1 MAIRAVLF
9 LLPIAVFAQT
19 APPAEVDQA
28 LRARVTEFFQDF
40 VEAKFLA
47 AMDLVA
53 SDTKEAYFAAGKT
66 PLKAFQMRDVK
77 YSSDFTKAT
86 VNLAVKRIWSIQT
99 QQIVVDVDM
108 PTTWKIENGKW
119 VWYQELAPDAWVTP
133 MGPSN
138 VELITRKAD
147 GTISGMPQKLTQ
159 ETVDAAAKKILQQTG
174 VDKPEIVLPA
184 DKPSTERVVF
194 HNGAPGSIHLDLY
207 PPPLPGLSA
216 KLEKADLNFGEDTVL
231 NVSYQ
236 PPAPATA
243 GEAPSVP
250 NPTAVF
256 LVVVPFDK
264 DFRIGVAF
272 SQPKP

>member
-9 LLPIAVFAQT
+9 LLPLAVFAQT

-53 SDTKEAYFAAGKT
+53 SDTKEEYFASGKT
-66 PLKAFQMRDVK
+66 PLKAFQIRDVK
-77 YSSDFTKAT
+77 YSADFTKAT
-86 VNLAVKRIWSIQT
+86 VNLTVKRVWTIE
-99 QQIVVDVDM
+99 QQQNIVDVDM

-119 VWYQELAPDAWVTP
+119 VWYHEVAPDTWVTP

-147 GTISGMPQKLTQ
+147 GTISGIPQKLTQ

-174 VDKPEIVLPA
+174 VDKPEITLAA
-184 DKPSTERVVF
+184 DRPSSERIVF

-207 PPPLPGLSA
+207 PPPLAGFSA
-216 KLEKADLNFGEDTVL
+216 KLEKADLNFGEDAVL

-236 PPAPATA
+236 PPAQATT
-243 GEAPSVP
+243 GEAPSIP
-250 NPTAVF
+250 DPTSVF

-264 DFRIGVAF
+264 DFRIGVTF
-272 SQPKP
+272 SRPKP

>member
-9 LLPIAVFAQT
+9 LLPIALFAQT

-40 VEAKFLA
+40 VDAKFLP

-53 SDTKEAYFAAGKT
+53 SDTKEEYFAAGKT
-66 PLKAFQMRDVK
+66 PLKSFQIQDVK
-77 YSSDFTKAT
+77 YSADFTKA
-86 VNLAVKRIWSIQT
+86 AVKMMVKRLWTIQA
-99 QQIVVDVDM
+99 QEILVDVDM

-119 VWYQELAPDAWVTP
+119 VWYHELAPDAWVTP

-138 VELITRKAD
+138 VDLITRKSD
-147 GTISGMPQKLTQ
+147 GTIGGIPQKLTQ
-159 ETVDAAAKKILQQTG
+159 EAVDAAAKKILQQTG
-174 VDKPEIVLPA
+174 VDKPEITLAA
-184 DKPSTERVVF
+184 DKPSSERIVF

-207 PPPLPGLSA
+207 PPPLPGFSA
-216 KLEKADLNFGEDTVL
+216 KLEKADLNFGEDAVL

-236 PPAPATA
+236 PPAQATA
-243 GEAPSVP
+243 GETPSVP
-250 NPTAVF
+250 GPTAVF

-264 DFRIGVAF
+264 DFRIGVTF
-272 SQPKP
+272 SRPKQ